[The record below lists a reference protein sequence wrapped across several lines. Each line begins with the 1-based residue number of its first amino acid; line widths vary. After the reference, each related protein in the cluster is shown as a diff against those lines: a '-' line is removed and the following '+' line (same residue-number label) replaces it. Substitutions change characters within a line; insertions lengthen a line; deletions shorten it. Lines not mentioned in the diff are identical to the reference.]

1 MMGSTHAMAGFVI
14 WFSMMRANISPPL
27 GIIAVVLGS
36 LLPDIDHPN
45 GTLRQ
50 MMDLPKFLK
59 QPVSEIIPHR
69 GPTHTIWAGIL
80 FSLLT
85 IGLAAWGGNPILLS
99 FATGLAMLIGYSSHL
114 ILDSLNPTGVKWL
127 SPWKD
132 LKLHGM
138 IRTGSRGE
146 EFFFYGLF
154 AILVLVAVA

>member
-1 MMGSTHAMAGFVI
+1 MGSTHAMAGFVV
-14 WFSMMRANISPPL
+14 WFSIERAHLSPPL
-27 GIIAVVLGS
+27 GIVACVIGS

-45 GTLRQ
+45 GTIRQ
-50 MMDLPKFLK
+50 MMELPKFLK

-85 IGLAAWGGNPILLS
+85 VGLTAWGGNPILVDL
-99 FATGLAMLIGYSSHL
+99 ATGLAMFIGYASHL
-114 ILDSLNPTGVKWL
+114 VLDSLSPTGVKWL

-146 EFFFYGLF
+146 EYFFYGLIGAF
-154 AILVLVAVA
+154 IVVALA